1 MSSSSLGETFGG
13 GRSAFSWL
21 LIGLVGLAIVAVV
34 GTFMGWPTGFGPL
47 SDGFSTIT
55 GVVGGVWTSLTGF
68 TSDSVLVA
76 VGLLG
81 LGVSIWQASEADSGE
96 ESTLWPLIS
105 LLSMCA
111 IGYVVLSDPSG
122 AISAATSLWW
132 VPVVAVL
139 GYIGYVFVDE
149 RSQAGS
155 GGTATNQTNRRVQGT
170 AEEVANAG
178 IGMFVAILGTAAAVA
193 MTLMSGLELFGDV
206 LAMFAGE
213 AAYLATV
220 ALGYLGYGGSLPG
233 GWIVPDLSP
242 AQFVAFALIIAGIA
256 IAFRR

>member
-1 MSSSSLGETFGG
+1 MVLGLGNADGLGTAAAIVGGLLAVVAVVWSAIGAATFGTGPFLRAFGSVWSGLTG
-13 GRSAFSWL
+13 GVGTLTGADAL
-21 LIGLVGLAIVAVV
+21 LVGAGIVGLAI
-34 GTFMGWPTGFGPL
+34 
-47 SDGFSTIT
+47 
-55 GVVGGVWTSLTGF
+55 
-68 TSDSVLVA
+68 SV
-76 VGLLG
+76 
-81 LGVSIWQASEADSGE
+81 WQAAEADSNE
-96 ESTLWPLIS
+96 ESTLWPLVS
-105 LLSMCA
+105 LASMGA

-132 VPVVAVL
+132 VPVLVVL
-139 GYIGYVFVDE
+139 AYIAYVFVDE
-149 RSQAGS
+149 RFQGGS
-155 GGTATNQTNRRVQGT
+155 GGTATSQTNRRVQGT

-178 IGMFVAILGTAAAVA
+178 IGMFVAILGTAAALA
-193 MTLMSGLELFGDV
+193 MTLISGLELFGDV
-206 LAMFAGE
+206 LAVFAGE

>member
-1 MSSSSLGETFGG
+1 MVLGLGN
-13 GRSAFSWL
+13 SN
-21 LIGLVGLAIVAVV
+21 GLGTAVAIVAGLLAFVAVV
-34 GTFMGWPTGFGPL
+34 WSAIGAATFGPR
-47 SDGFSTIT
+47 SVFGFFGS
-55 GVVGGVWTSLTGF
+55 VWSALTGAF
-68 TSDSVLVA
+68 GTLTGSDALLAGGGIVGLSVA
-76 VGLLG
+76 V
-81 LGVSIWQASEADSGE
+81 WRASEADSGE
-96 ESTLWPLIS
+96 ESTLWPLVA
-105 LLSMCA
+105 LASMGA
-111 IGYVVLSDPSG
+111 IGFVVLSDPSG

-149 RSQAGS
+149 RFQGGS

-170 AEEVANAG
+170 AEEVSNAG

-193 MTLMSGLELFGDV
+193 MTIMSGLEVFGDL

-213 AAYLATV
+213 AAYLVTV
-220 ALGYLGYGGSLPG
+220 ALGYLGIGGSLPG